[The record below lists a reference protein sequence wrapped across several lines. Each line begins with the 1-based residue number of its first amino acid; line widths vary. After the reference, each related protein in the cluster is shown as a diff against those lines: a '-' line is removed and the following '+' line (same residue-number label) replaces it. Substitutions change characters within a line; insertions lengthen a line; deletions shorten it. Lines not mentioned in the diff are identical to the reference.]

1 MREEKINGLKVKMY
15 DSIDE
20 LPIVRFHKY
29 NKFML
34 IDSGIGSDLTD
45 IDTHITKISSFI
57 ATDDKKNAIIEV
69 ENMRQL
75 LYMITE
81 GLSPKHLAFACLVHS
96 INGNLITDISDDGLK
111 KVNERLKSI
120 NRKWFSKMIESLKK
134 KIDSD
139 LSIYFKSTED
149 SKTKEYYGQLKQRI
163 LLQIK
168 GITTDEEI
176 TTELEDVENSL
187 IMFFKPQRFQGGAVE
202 VDFDK
207 NFEDMCL
214 ILSQNL
220 SVEPKKM
227 NVLEFYNSFEYL
239 KKSIKGQK
247 DGK

>member
-1 MREEKINGLKVKMY
+1 MREEKIKGLKVKMY

-45 IDTHITKISSFI
+45 IDTHVTKISKFI
-57 ATDDKKNAIIEV
+57 SSDDKKNAVIEL

-81 GLSPKHLAFACLVHS
+81 ELSPKHLAFATLVHS
-96 INGNLITDISDDGLK
+96 INGNHITDISDDGLK
-111 KVNERLKSI
+111 KVIERLNI
-120 NRKWFSKMIESLKK
+120 VNRGWFSEMIESLKK
-134 KIDSD
+134 KMDSE
-139 LSIYFKSTED
+139 LAIYFPTSNDE
-149 SKTKEYYGQLKQRI
+149 SKTKEYYDQLKRRI
-163 LLQIK
+163 LLQCK
-168 GITTDEEI
+168 GITTG
-176 TTELEDVENSL
+176 EDVESELEEVDNAM
-187 IMFFKPQRFQGGAVE
+187 IMFFKPQRFQGGKIE

-239 KKSIKGQK
+239 KKSNKGK
-247 DGK
+247 DGR